1 MVGRTLVVGHDEDRA
16 GVAELPEVRVFVHFF
31 PGETGV
37 AAEEGVA
44 LVICFEVLAD
54 VSDGHEETGNGRCAE
69 GGTDI
74 VALGVPMDV
83 QRAFLAD
90 RTAVSGMISY
100 ELVPNVPLCHIRMGC
115 LESPAQAEE

>member
-1 MVGRTLVVGHDEDRA
+1 MD
-16 GVAELPEVRVFVHFF
+16 FF
-31 PGETGV
+31 PCKTTIT
-37 AAEEGVA
+37 AEEGVA

-54 VSDGHEETGNGRCAE
+54 VSDGHKETGDGRCAE